1 VNRTTQK
8 SRSLLPE
15 SPVCRIAGTPRYPF
29 GERGGVTKK
38 SMKSE
43 RGFTLVETLVS
54 VAILGAIGVALI
66 GGLSTAYSSLA
77 VSQERTFAE
86 SLAKSQVEYI
96 KSQTYI
102 SVLNYDSD
110 DPAKRYDV
118 IDIPADLTSA
128 GYTVEISTP
137 EYAISNGE
145 NMTAGRAGF
154 ELQSITVNVKR
165 YGSQKLTITFYRVG
179 LALG

>member
-1 VNRTTQK
+1 MNRTTQK
-8 SRSLLPE
+8 SHSLLPE
-15 SPVCRIAGTPRYPF
+15 SPVCRIAGTPRCPYS
-29 GERGGVTKK
+29 ERGGVTKK
-38 SMKSE
+38 SMRSE

-54 VAILGAIGVALI
+54 VAILGAIGVALLS
-66 GGLSTAYSSLA
+66 GLSTANKGLA
-77 VSQERTFAE
+77 ISQERTFAE

-96 KSQTYI
+96 KSKDYI
-102 SVLNYDSD
+102 SVTNYDSD
-110 DPAKRYDV
+110 DPAKRYEV
-118 IDIPADLTSA
+118 IDIPADLASA

-137 EYAISNGE
+137 EPIE
-145 NMTAGRAGF
+145 DVGRAGF